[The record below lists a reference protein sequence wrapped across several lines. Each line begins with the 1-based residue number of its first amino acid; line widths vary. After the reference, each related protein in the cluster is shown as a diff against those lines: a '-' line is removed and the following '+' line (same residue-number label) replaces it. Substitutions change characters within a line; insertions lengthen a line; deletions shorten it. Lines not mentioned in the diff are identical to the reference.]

1 MRPEKDST
9 PHAGPAVVF
18 VAAIVAVMLV
28 FALAGSFYFRPA
40 PLNRNVLPLG
50 GSVRVSLG
58 RVAPEETMARVLELV
73 SPTVAVMTVAEEGR
87 SGSGVVVHEAGFII
101 TNAHVVR
108 GVRTLTVS
116 FENGLDLEGEVYG
129 VDRRTDLA
137 VVKVEHTKPLAVAAL
152 GDSDSLQ
159 VGEFVLA
166 LGAPFGLRATATSGI
181 ISGLHKK
188 GLGIA
193 RYEDFIVT
201 DAPINR
207 GNSGGPLV
215 NLRGEVIGINTAI
228 IVGDENDR
236 GGGFSGIGFAIPMNL
251 VKVIAQRLIG
261 DGGLEADADEVLV
274 APEDTAALVSGG
286 RVKLT
291 GLLHGGQSAANAV
304 GFVRVLGTAGNAVR
318 TGSGFVVDSEIGQL
332 LITNQHVT
340 AGETVVEVDFPGH
353 SGIPGLVIHESGV
366 LDLAIIRLMEP
377 PGMPALM
384 LGASVDL
391 AVRDA
396 VKALGARAPGGV
408 VELDGRVTE
417 LNVGNTLA
425 APGTRLI
432 ATSAATVLGDSGG
445 PLLDDAGH
453 VVGVIVARASR
464 SDASGR
470 RPSYAVPV
478 GDLMEVLEDAVST
491 YDEDPTPAFD
501 HGLEGFY
508 ETGEG
513 AKLRYS
519 LEGQGLRI
527 TSVAEGGVGEA
538 AGFRRGDV
546 IAAVNGEPITD
557 IATWWRDLRTALPG
571 SVFAITVMR
580 AVEDGGDTGY
590 RSHRITLR
598 VPDVSTPSMERQAY
612 SSL

>member
-1 MRPEKDST
+1 MDYSVQPEKGST
-9 PHAGPAVVF
+9 PRAGPAVVV
-18 VAAIVAVMLV
+18 VAAIVAAMLV

-40 PLNRNVLPLG
+40 PLSRNVLPLG
-50 GSVRVSLG
+50 GSMRVSLG
-58 RVAPEETMARVLELV
+58 GGAPEDTMARVLELV
-73 SPTVAVMTVAEEGR
+73 SPTVAVMTVAEKGR

-137 VVKVEHTKPLAVAAL
+137 VVKVEHTEPLAAATL

-181 ISGLHKK
+181 ISGLHKR

-228 IVGDENDR
+228 IVGDENDPGR

-261 DGGLEADADEVLV
+261 DGGLKVDAEEALGASEG
-274 APEDTAALVSGG
+274 TAALVPGG
-286 RVKLT
+286 RAVLT
-291 GLLHGGQSAANAV
+291 GLTATPLRGGQSAADAV
-304 GFVRVLGTAGNAVR
+304 GFVRVLDATGNVVR

-340 AGETVVEVDFPGH
+340 AGETVAEVDFPGH
-353 SGIPGLVIHESGV
+353 FGIPGSVIYESGV
-366 LDLAIIRLMEP
+366 LDLAIIRLTEP
-377 PGMPALM
+377 SEIPALR

-396 VKALGARAPGGV
+396 IKALGARAPGDV
-408 VELDGRVTE
+408 VALDSGVTE
-417 LNVGNTLA
+417 LNVGGTLA

-432 ATSAATVLGDSGG
+432 ATSAATVPGDSGG
-445 PLLDDAGH
+445 PLLDDAGR
-453 VVGVIVARASR
+453 VVGVLVARAPR
-464 SDASGR
+464 PDASGR
-470 RPSYAVPV
+470 RASYAVPV
-478 GDLMEVLEDAVST
+478 GDLMAALEDAVST
-491 YDEDPTPAFD
+491 YDENLTPVFD

-508 ETGEG
+508 ERSERAKRRYGLEDQG
-513 AKLRYS
+513 ASHHLRC
-519 LEGQGLRI
+519 
-527 TSVAEGGVGEA
+527 GG
-538 AGFRRGDV
+538 
-546 IAAVNGEPITD
+546 
-557 IATWWRDLRTALPG
+557 G
-571 SVFAITVMR
+571 SR
-580 AVEDGGDTGY
+580 
-590 RSHRITLR
+590 
-598 VPDVSTPSMERQAY
+598 
-612 SSL
+612 